1 MRFIPSAR
9 ILLTIPTFSSRKGSH
24 HMEAEGAFSTRMV
37 EQVQHIEHYRQE
49 VLRVEGRLLDDD
61 SAALEWITRYAAT
74 FPPIETYS
82 SH

>member
-1 MRFIPSAR
+1 
-9 ILLTIPTFSSRKGSH
+9 
-24 HMEAEGAFSTRMV
+24 METDRAFATRMV
-37 EQVQHIEHYRQE
+37 EQVQHIERYRQE

>member
-1 MRFIPSAR
+1 
-9 ILLTIPTFSSRKGSH
+9 
-24 HMEAEGAFSTRMV
+24 MEAEGAFSTRMV

-61 SAALEWITRYAAT
+61 SAALEWIERFAAA
-74 FPPIETYS
+74 FPPIEAYT